1 METKWLSRKQV
12 AVRVVEQWGSLTE
25 YFLKCFPKQKDA
37 FREISKTARYQ
48 RIAEALEDT
57 ITLADVSFCAFIAR
71 DFEMI
76 LLPYNQTGL
85 RYIFYIQKCNHYY
98 EIWLWNLYVP
108 STWLRIEL
116 LSDCK
121 LLKWTTRKNIIIYR
135 ANCLLVTLSLSMPS
149 TSIP

>member
-1 METKWLSRKQV
+1 MSFNLGHFFTDIHFFFKLSTRARREDQRSLQSLTDTFDKFVINHVETKWLSRKQV

-37 FREISKTARYQ
+37 FREINKTARYQ

-76 LLPYNQTGL
+76 LLPFNQTGL
-85 RYIFYIQKCNHYY
+85 
-98 EIWLWNLYVP
+98 
-108 STWLRIEL
+108 
-116 LSDCK
+116 
-121 LLKWTTRKNIIIYR
+121 
-135 ANCLLVTLSLSMPS
+135 
-149 TSIP
+149 

>member
-37 FREISKTARYQ
+37 FREINKTARYQ
-48 RIAEALEDT
+48 RIVEALEDT

-76 LLPYNQTGL
+76 LLPFNQTGL
-85 RYIFYIQKCNHYY
+85 WYIFYIQKCNHYY
-98 EIWLWNLYVP
+98 EIDYEIYTSQVLDWGV
-108 STWLRIEL
+108 SCSRIANYSSEQRE
-116 LSDCK
+116 K
-121 LLKWTTRKNIIIYR
+121 TIIYR
-135 ANCLLVTLSLSMPS
+135 ANCLLATLSLSMPS

>member
-1 METKWLSRKQV
+1 MSFNLGHFFTDIHFFFKLSSARREDQQSLQSLTDTFDKFVIKRVEAKWLSRKQV

-37 FREISKTARYQ
+37 FREINKTARYQ

-76 LLPYNQTGL
+76 LLPFNQTGL
-85 RYIFYIQKCNHYY
+85 
-98 EIWLWNLYVP
+98 
-108 STWLRIEL
+108 
-116 LSDCK
+116 
-121 LLKWTTRKNIIIYR
+121 
-135 ANCLLVTLSLSMPS
+135 
-149 TSIP
+149 

>member
-1 METKWLSRKQV
+1 MSFNLGHFFTDIHFFFKLSTSARREDQRSLQSLTDTFDKFVIKHVETKWLSRKQV

-37 FREISKTARYQ
+37 FREINKTARYQ

-76 LLPYNQTGL
+76 LLPFNQTGL
-85 RYIFYIQKCNHYY
+85 
-98 EIWLWNLYVP
+98 
-108 STWLRIEL
+108 
-116 LSDCK
+116 
-121 LLKWTTRKNIIIYR
+121 
-135 ANCLLVTLSLSMPS
+135 
-149 TSIP
+149 

>member
-1 METKWLSRKQV
+1 MSFNLGHFFTDIHVFFKLSTSARREDQRSLQSLTDTFDKFVIKHVETKWLSRKQV

-37 FREISKTARYQ
+37 FREISKIARYQ

-76 LLPYNQTGL
+76 LLPFNQTGL
-85 RYIFYIQKCNHYY
+85 
-98 EIWLWNLYVP
+98 
-108 STWLRIEL
+108 
-116 LSDCK
+116 
-121 LLKWTTRKNIIIYR
+121 
-135 ANCLLVTLSLSMPS
+135 
-149 TSIP
+149 

>member
-1 METKWLSRKQV
+1 MSFNLGHFFTDIHFFFKLSSARREDQQSLQSLTDTFDKFVIKRVEAKWLSRKQV

-76 LLPYNQTGL
+76 LLPFNQTGL
-85 RYIFYIQKCNHYY
+85 
-98 EIWLWNLYVP
+98 
-108 STWLRIEL
+108 
-116 LSDCK
+116 
-121 LLKWTTRKNIIIYR
+121 
-135 ANCLLVTLSLSMPS
+135 
-149 TSIP
+149 

>member
-1 METKWLSRKQV
+1 MSFNLGHFFTDIHFFFKLSSARREDQQSLQSLTDTFDKFVIKRVEAKWLSRKQV

-37 FREISKTARYQ
+37 FREISKIARYQ

-76 LLPYNQTGL
+76 LLPFNQTGL
-85 RYIFYIQKCNHYY
+85 
-98 EIWLWNLYVP
+98 
-108 STWLRIEL
+108 
-116 LSDCK
+116 
-121 LLKWTTRKNIIIYR
+121 
-135 ANCLLVTLSLSMPS
+135 
-149 TSIP
+149 